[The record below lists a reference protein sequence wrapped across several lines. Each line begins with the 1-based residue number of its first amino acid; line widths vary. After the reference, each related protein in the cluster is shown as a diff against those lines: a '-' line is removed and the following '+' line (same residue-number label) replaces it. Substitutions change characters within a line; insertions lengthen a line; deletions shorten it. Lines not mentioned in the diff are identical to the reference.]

1 MKLLEK
7 LLLAL
12 TIISFPTFAIAQ
24 TQIYSEFKTNDEEN
38 NIEVFKLASP
48 SVVHIT
54 NSRLVRSFYSL
65 NPQEVPQ
72 GTGTGFIWN
81 DDGYV
86 VTNFHVVQ
94 QASVVTVTLQNGSS
108 YEAIPI
114 GSDPD
119 KDLAVLKIDVEGYEM
134 EVLKG
139 AEKTLN
145 SVSYLMIELNNNS
158 KKYGSSNLK
167 IENYLY
173 KKGFTTMIKA
183 WPDVVW
189 RKKGKRK

>member
-108 YEAIPI
+108 
-114 GSDPD
+114 
-119 KDLAVLKIDVEGYEM
+119 
-134 EVLKG
+134 
-139 AEKTLN
+139 
-145 SVSYLMIELNNNS
+145 SVSYTHLTLP
-158 KKYGSSNLK
+158 
-167 IENYLY
+167 
-173 KKGFTTMIKA
+173 TKA
-183 WPDVVW
+183 
-189 RKKGKRK
+189 

>member
-54 NSRLVRSFYSL
+54 NSRLVRSVYSL

-94 QASVVTVTLQNGSS
+94 QASVVTCLLYTSPSPRDKRQSRMPSS
-108 YEAIPI
+108 A
-114 GSDPD
+114 
-119 KDLAVLKIDVEGYEM
+119 
-134 EVLKG
+134 
-139 AEKTLN
+139 
-145 SVSYLMIELNNNS
+145 
-158 KKYGSSNLK
+158 
-167 IENYLY
+167 
-173 KKGFTTMIKA
+173 
-183 WPDVVW
+183 
-189 RKKGKRK
+189 

>member
-1 MKLLEK
+1 M
-7 LLLAL
+7 
-12 TIISFPTFAIAQ
+12 TIAQ

-81 DDGYV
+81 EEGYV

-119 KDLAVLKIDVEGYEM
+119 KDLAVLKIDVEG
-134 EVLKG
+134 
-139 AEKTLN
+139 
-145 SVSYLMIELNNNS
+145 
-158 KKYGSSNLK
+158 
-167 IENYLY
+167 
-173 KKGFTTMIKA
+173 
-183 WPDVVW
+183 
-189 RKKGKRK
+189 